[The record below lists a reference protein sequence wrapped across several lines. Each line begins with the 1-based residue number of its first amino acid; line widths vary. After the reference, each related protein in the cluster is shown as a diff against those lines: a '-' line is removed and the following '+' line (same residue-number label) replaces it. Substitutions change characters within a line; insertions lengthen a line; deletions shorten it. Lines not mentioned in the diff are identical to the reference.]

1 MWILDTGVL
10 GEHRICPPQL
20 LAFSLDTNKLLTR
33 YRFPKSQYKEDSL
46 FVTPV
51 VDVRPVNGKCRD
63 TFVYIADVT
72 SFALIVYD
80 HRYSKSWKIIN
91 KLFYP
96 YPTYGTFNINNE
108 TFDLMDGIL
117 GLALGPVRADGDR
130 ILYFHSL
137 ASRIESWVPTSII
150 RYYE

>member
-1 MWILDTGVL
+1 MDTGVL
-10 GEHRICPPQL
+10 GDHRKCPPQIL
-20 LAFSLDTNKLLTR
+20 SFSLETNKLLSR
-33 YRFPKSQYKEDSL
+33 YRFPKEQYKEDSL

-51 VDVRPVNGKCRD
+51 IDVRPENGKCRD

-80 HRYSKSWKIIN
+80 HQKSRSWKIYN

-96 YPTYGTFNINNE
+96 YPTHGTFHIKNE

-117 GLALGPVRADGDR
+117 GLALGPICSDGDR

-137 ASRIESWVPTSII
+137 ASKVESRVSTSVI
-150 RYYE
+150 R